1 MVISDLWWHHAQI
14 RCWSAR
20 CSPQLSCKYSGKTQD
35 STAICQ
41 WMCVWHIQIAPVV
54 VESWVAYDVI
64 WHVQWILDI
73 LSTSRQTI
81 ELFIHNC
88 VLPQKRKV
96 LTVLLCT
103 PLNVHSRACYKG
115 TTPWCK
121 CSRPHLTHQISCDN
135 YKCCSV
141 VWSTCQTP
149 PVTESTSRQNFDLL
163 SYASYIYSHYIGRKP
178 LLCYMYMTWY
188 TV

>member
-1 MVISDLWWHHAQI
+1 MRIYRRVVSTRPFAVRRKGLDTCPHSGSPYGVQLCMVISDLWWHHAQI

-81 ELFIHNC
+81 ELFIRNC

-135 YKCCSV
+135 YK
-141 VWSTCQTP
+141 WSE
-149 PVTESTSRQNFDLL
+149 VRVKLL
-163 SYASYIYSHYIGRKP
+163 
-178 LLCYMYMTWY
+178 L
-188 TV
+188 